1 MSSLAVS
8 DRQPCLEQGGEA
20 IRASGGPDVIKH
32 AHATRVRKG
41 LAKQRGSLGRVL
53 VFR

>member
-32 AHATRVRKG
+32 AHATRVRK
-41 LAKQRGSLGRVL
+41 RVGEAERK
-53 VFR
+53 FR